1 MNMERGIV
9 NGLTQML
16 RAHGLLR
23 RLGMPALAACAA
35 LVTGCSGNAH
45 IDVANSQTADP
56 ATVDFPIFYV
66 KRTIPPETDDL
77 RMLRDAVLPM
87 QDDTTVPKADLFK
100 RDSAS
105 PSANEHNIT
114 TRITGTDT
122 YDIKDVDVSLD
133 GKKVVF
139 AMRGPLT
146 AKMKQKDMPT
156 WHLWEYVIATDTLQQ
171 VMPPALN
178 PDDSNNVAPHYMP
191 DGRIVFSSTAQRQSK
206 AVLLDEGKPQFEAQ
220 DEARDEPAF
229 DLHVIDALRTELH
242 QISFNQSHDRDA
254 TVLTNGRILWSRWD
268 HAPGKDAMHLY
279 TSNPDGTDVQLYY
292 GANSHMTGTN
302 TTGTNDAVI
311 EFVKPKEMQDGRI
324 LTLVRPYTNVDF
336 GGDLIIINGKQFV
349 ENQQPLLS
357 DAGLPGPAQTRATT
371 NNVIDVPGPS
381 PGGRFN
387 SAFPLWDSSNRILV
401 SWSQCRLLDATTAAI
416 VPCTDARLAD
426 PNVKTAPPLYSVW
439 MFDFTKNTILPVMPP
454 VENVMVTD
462 VVAAQPRALQNIIL
476 DRLAGVDFNQQM
488 ATDNVGYLDIRSVYD
503 FDGTDTAK
511 PSIAALADP
520 GTTTAAQR
528 PARFIRLEKPVSI
541 PDRDVVDLS
550 NAAFGA
556 TGFMREIMGYAPIEP
571 DGSVRIKVPANVAF
585 QISVLDANGRRIS
598 PIQAAWLQVRPGETL
613 TCNGCHTPATTQ
625 NPRSHGRQ
633 GLFKSAYAGAA
644 TGGAPFPHT
653 LSTYLPMVGETMAQ
667 ARARTGCTA
676 DSQKCKDMNPSVN
689 LYYKDV
695 WTDPAVRPA
704 DASLVYAYNDST
716 QFFTPPPNK
725 NCLDSFGGPSN
736 WKSNCRIVINYPTH
750 IQALWDLK
758 RQTLDTT
765 GAVLSDHTC
774 TQGGCHTITPAPTAT
789 VAVQAPAGQLNL
801 TADASDDEPLQPI
814 SYRHLLF
821 PHAQQVVIMGAL
833 VLVQGPPDADGNP
846 TTVPVGPFMNAGS
859 ANGALSS
866 AFLGRFAPGS
876 SSTHKGWLSPAE
888 LRLIS
893 EWLDIGAQFFNDPF
907 DPAAPVN

>member
-1 MNMERGIV
+1 
-9 NGLTQML
+9 
-16 RAHGLLR
+16 
-23 RLGMPALAACAA
+23 
-35 LVTGCSGNAH
+35 
-45 IDVANSQTADP
+45 
-56 ATVDFPIFYV
+56 
-66 KRTIPPETDDL
+66 
-77 RMLRDAVLPM
+77 
-87 QDDTTVPKADLFK
+87 
-100 RDSAS
+100 
-105 PSANEHNIT
+105 
-114 TRITGTDT
+114 
-122 YDIKDVDVSLD
+122 
-133 GKKVVF
+133 
-139 AMRGPLT
+139 
-146 AKMKQKDMPT
+146 MKQKDMPT
-156 WHLWEYVIATDTLQQ
+156 WHLWEYDIARDTLQQ
-171 VMPPALN
+171 LLPPALD
-178 PDDSNNVAPHYMP
+178 PDQSNNVAPHYMP
-191 DGRIVFSSTAQRQSK
+191 DGRVVFSSTAQRQSK

-229 DLHVIDALRTELH
+229 DLHVIDALRTEVH

-324 LTLVRPYTNVDF
+324 LTLVRPYTDVDF
-336 GGDLIIINGKQFV
+336 GGDLVIINGKQFV
-349 ENQQPLLS
+349 ENQQPLLA

-387 SAFPLWDSSNRILV
+387 SASPLWDSSNRILV
-401 SWSQCRLLDATTAAI
+401 SWSQCRLLDANTAAI

-426 PNVKTAPPLYSVW
+426 ANAKTAPPLYSIW

-454 VENVMVTD
+454 AENVMITD
-462 VVAAQPRALQNIIL
+462 VVAAQPRSPQNIIL
-476 DRLAGVDFNQQM
+476 DKLPGVDFDAQLL
-488 ATDNVGYLDIRSVYD
+488 TDSVGILDIKSVYD

-511 PSIAALADP
+511 PSIAVLADP
-520 GTTTAAQR
+520 GATTAAQR

-541 PDRDVVDLS
+541 PDRDVLDLN

-556 TGFMREIMGYAPIEP
+556 SGFMREIMGYAPIEP

-585 QISVLDANGRRIS
+585 QISVLDVNGRRIS
-598 PIQAAWLQVRPGETL
+598 PIQAAWLQVRPGEVL
-613 TCNGCHTPATTQ
+613 ACNGCHTPATAQ
-625 NPRSHGRQ
+625 SPRSHGRQ
-633 GLFKSAYAGAA
+633 GLFNPAYAGAA
-644 TGGAPFPHT
+644 TGGTPFPHT
-653 LSTYLPMVGETMAQ
+653 LSTFLPAAGETMAQ
-667 ARARTGCTA
+667 ARARTSCAA
-676 DSQKCKDMNPSVN
+676 DSPKCKQMNPSVN
-689 LYYKDV
+689 LYYKDI

-704 DASLVYAYNDST
+704 DASVVYAYNDST
-716 QFFTPPPNK
+716 QFFTPPPNT
-725 NCLDSFGGPSN
+725 NCLDSFGGASN
-736 WKSNCRIVINYPTH
+736 WKSNCRIVINYPKH

-758 RQTLDTT
+758 RQTLDAT
-765 GAVLSDHTC
+765 GAVVTDHTC

-801 TADASDDEPLQPI
+801 TTDASDDEPLQPI

-833 VLVQGPPDADGNP
+833 QLVQGPPDADGNP

-876 SSTHKGWLSPAE
+876 GSTHAGYLSPAE

>member
-9 NGLTQML
+9 NSLTQML

-23 RLGMPALAACAA
+23 RLGMPALAGCVA
-35 LVTGCSGNAH
+35 LVAGCSGNAH

-66 KRTIPPETDDL
+66 KRTIPPDTDDL
-77 RMLRDAVLPM
+77 RMLRDAVQPT
-87 QDDTTVPKADLFK
+87 QTDITVPKADLFK

-114 TRITGTDT
+114 TRVTGTDT

-146 AKMKQKDMPT
+146 EKMKQKDKPT
-156 WHLWEYVIATDTLQQ
+156 WHLWEYVIASDTLQQ
-171 VMPPALN
+171 VIPAALV
-178 PDDSNNVAPHYMP
+178 PDESNNVAPHYMP

-229 DLHVIDALRTELH
+229 NLHVIDASHTEFH

-254 TVLTNGRILWSRWD
+254 TVLANGRILWSRWD

-302 TTGTNDAVI
+302 AAGTNNAVI

-324 LTLVRPYTNVDF
+324 MTLVRPYTDVDF
-336 GGDLIIINGKQFV
+336 GGDLVIINGKQFV
-349 ENQQPLLS
+349 ENQQPLLA

-371 NNVIDVPGPS
+371 NDVLDVPGPS

-401 SWSQCRLLDATTAAI
+401 SWSQCRLIDATTAAI

-439 MFDFTKNTILPVMPP
+439 MLNPSKNTLLPVMPP

-462 VVAAQPRALQNIIL
+462 IVAAQPRALQNIIL
-476 DRLAGVDFNQQM
+476 DKLAGVDLDSQLVS
-488 ATDNVGYLDIRSVYD
+488 DNVGVIDIKSVYD

-511 PSIAALADP
+511 PSIAVLADP
-520 GTTTAAQR
+520 GATTAAQR

-541 PDRDVVDLS
+541 PDRDVLDLD

-556 TGFMREIMGYAPIEP
+556 SGFMREIMGYAPIEP

-598 PIQAAWLQVRPGETL
+598 PIQAAWLQVRPGEVL
-613 TCNGCHTPATTQ
+613 TCNGCHTPATMQ
-625 NPRSHGRQ
+625 SPRSHGRQ
-633 GLFKSAYAGAA
+633 GLFNPAYAGAA
-644 TGGAPFPHT
+644 GGGPFPRT
-653 LSTYLPMVGETMAQ
+653 LPTFVPAAGETMAQ
-667 ARARTGCTA
+667 ARARTSCA
-676 DSQKCKDMNPSVN
+676 SDSPKCKQMNPSVN
-689 LYYKDV
+689 VYYKDV
-695 WTDPAVRPA
+695 WTDPAVRAP

-716 QFFTPPPNK
+716 QFLTPAPNTD
-725 NCLDSFGGPSN
+725 CLDSFGGVSN
-736 WKSNCRIVINYPTH
+736 WKSNCRIVINYPKH
-750 IQALWDLK
+750 IQSLWDLK
-758 RQTLDTT
+758 RQTVDAM
-765 GAVLSDHTC
+765 GAVVTDHTC
-774 TQGGCHTITPAPTAT
+774 TQGGCHSLIPAPTSTAT
-789 VAVQAPAGQLNL
+789 VQAPAGQLNL

-821 PHAQQVVIMGAL
+821 QHAQQEVIMGAL
-833 VLVQGPPDADGNP
+833 QLVQGPPDADGNP

-876 SSTHKGWLSPAE
+876 GSTHAGYLSPAE